1 MAHICQKILCSKIK
15 VHKAIEK
22 PSAGSTL
29 VMPSTK
35 ALDDKFQLVA
45 NQNIEG
51 SWPSFFVLSFLIL
64 MSFTIYDT

>member
-1 MAHICQKILCSKIK
+1 
-15 VHKAIEK
+15 
-22 PSAGSTL
+22 
-29 VMPSTK
+29 
-35 ALDDKFQLVA
+35 LDDKFQLVA